1 MSRLNNDKSNRE
13 QTSGNFLR
21 DCLSVSEDGQNIQ
34 KILSEAG
41 SYYDA
46 DRAYIFEFNMTHTEF
61 SNTYEWCKE
70 GVAAEKDN
78 LQNITVE
85 VWNFGLMRS
94 KKRASFLF
102 RPCRRNMLPTQRYT
116 GC

>member
-78 LQNITVE
+78 LQNITVDE
-85 VWNFGLMRS
+85 PEFWFNEIE
-94 KKRASFLF
+94 KKASFLF
-102 RPCRRNMLPTQRYT
+102 RSCRRNMLPTQRYT